1 MKIPFRGNKKNLFFN
16 TLSLLAD
23 NLVKLSTT
31 EQEHLQQEI
40 QSFKEQ
46 AQKMRKHVH
55 DLMQE
60 KERYLV
66 KSNDSASQT
75 LQAME
80 EIKARD
86 MTTLELNRKII
97 ETEELLKK
105 QQVFF
110 FSLEIVFKLFL
121 KKKKKELV

>member
-1 MKIPFRGNKKNLFFN
+1 LKIPFRGNKKNLFFN